1 MPKIQ
6 NSTAVIKSYLDAGG
20 KVERIEDKAQVNKI
34 EAIKLGNASLGITD
48 KTVTIEVATEQEI
61 QGIFS

>member
-20 KVERIEDKAQVNKI
+20 KVERIEDKAQVNVI
-34 EAIKLGNASLGITD
+34 EAIKLGSVSLEPIN
-48 KTVTIEVATEQEI
+48 KTVTIEVASERDIQEI
-61 QGIFS
+61 FS